1 MHANTKMHL
10 SSDVSNALKHI
21 EIIKQTVEEM
31 EPNKLQLNVSD
42 DLKLVL
48 DLLQDPVFRN
58 IVQIQ
63 DSLAELNH
71 QITQH
76 PSILPGDFDIAN
88 SGELVLSVPPGTDL
102 FEADYQDEQRVPS
115 SAQISPGSPG
125 PAGMLVVTQPKLNL
139 LDHAQLAAGASVG
152 PASVVAAVQQQQM
165 QQPLD
170 ATQLLNASMK
180 LNNEPS
186 LFEVPSIVQDHHHT
200 LHPEQPDQQH
210 ALGGPF
216 ADSPKSVPETIVA
229 GGVSPA
235 DWSRILDIELVNDGT
250 GLGFG
255 IIGARTTGVTVK
267 TILAG
272 GVADRDG
279 RLKSGDQILQIGD
292 VNLHE
297 MVSEQVASVLR
308 QSGTHVQLVVA
319 RPIDPAAGAGATA
332 EYDHQSA
339 IVPTVL
345 LANPLKLKQYLADSG
360 FADIYGVYSVAN
372 LESPGVEHAFGKESP
387 LPDFPETEVFTVELR
402 KDQNGLGITIAGYV
416 CEKEELS
423 GIFVKSVS
431 PGSAA
436 DLSGKIQVNDRIIE
450 VDGQSLHGFSNHQAV
465 DVLKQSGHVVKL
477 CLERY
482 LRGPKYDQLQ
492 QAIAA
497 NEMKPPTPATPPPP
511 LVPTDLSKYGSNILD
526 ILPPQALQRTQLPEQ
541 DNHGEAGLEDELD
554 VHDVVGRDPPA
565 GHPLGGH
572 KKLSRA
578 KDSIDTQEYRE
589 KIKEA
594 SIVSGADGVGL
605 EEGAVVMDATNPVA
619 IARHHQSSA
628 AKLRSSLKGAS
639 GATVL
644 EETSDQDP
652 DSAYIVKKWTN
663 ILGPEV
669 QIIVANIR
677 KFAASSGLGI
687 SLEGT
692 VDVEGGKEVRPHHY
706 IRSILPEG
714 PVGQNGLLRSG
725 DELLEVNGQRLLGMN
740 HLKVVSILKE
750 LPQDV
755 CMVCARGD
763 PDLLRFTEEQLISSL
778 EADAVKRNGQHHHQQ
793 LHGSLTPSERLVKAK
808 SDGSLA
814 TTNGT
819 GIGGGPGGVGVGD
832 GFSKIKSRS
841 LEPLTG
847 LAMWSSEP
855 QIIELVKGE
864 RGLGFSILDYQDP
877 LDPNDTLIVIRS
889 LVPGGVAQLD
899 GRLIPGDR
907 LLFVND
913 TILENASLDQAV
925 QALKGA
931 PKGVVRIGV
940 AKPLPMQDS
949 SLAAATFDERTNGGS
964 GPEGSTGSGSG
975 KMLSLAKPDIIM
987 E

>member
-1 MHANTKMHL
+1 MHL
-10 SSDVSNALKHI
+10 SQDVSSALQQI
-21 EIIKQTVEEM
+21 EIIKQTVEEL
-31 EPNKLQLNVSD
+31 EPNSGTKLSVMEED
-42 DLKLVL
+42 VKMII

-76 PSILPGDFDIAN
+76 PSILPGDFDIIN
-88 SGELVLSVPPGTDL
+88 SGELVLNVPPSDL
-102 FEADYQDEQRVPS
+102 FDPDYPDEQRVP
-115 SAQISPGSPG
+115 SAQISPGSPA
-125 PAGMLVVTQPKLNL
+125 PPSLQSASTSKLVL
-139 LDHAQLAAGASVG
+139 LE
-152 PASVVAAVQQQQM
+152 QQQQ
-165 QQPLD
+165 QQLPIVGQV
-170 ATQLLNASMK
+170 ATPQQLGL
-180 LNNEPS
+180 L
-186 LFEVPSIVQDHHHT
+186 
-200 LHPEQPDQQH
+200 QQQQQQ
-210 ALGGPF
+210 LGGAPLKLTNELLDGSVLEHDSQDEF
-216 ADSPKSVPETIVA
+216 AMLGMDKAA
-229 GGVSPA
+229 GLVEPA
-235 DWSRILDIELVNDGT
+235 EWSRILDIELVNDGT

-255 IIGARTTGVTVK
+255 IIGARATGVTVK

-279 RLKSGDQILQIGD
+279 RLQSGDQILQIGD

-319 RPIDPAAGAGATA
+319 RPIDADNGAI
-332 EYDHQSA
+332 EEFESSA

-345 LANPLKLKQYLADSG
+345 LGNPLKLKQYLADSG
-360 FADIYGVYSVAN
+360 YPEIFSVYSTAN
-372 LESPGVEHAFGKESP
+372 VEKESFDKDSP
-387 LPDFPETEVFTVELR
+387 IEFPETEVFTVELK

-436 DLSGKIQVNDRIIE
+436 DLSGRIQVNDRIIE

-465 DVLKQSGHVVKL
+465 DVLKQSGHIVTL

-497 NEMKPPTPATPPPP
+497 NEMKPPTPATPPPNLP
-511 LVPTDLSKYGSNILD
+511 GGADLSKYGNNILD
-526 ILPPQALQRTQLPEQ
+526 IVPRNVDKRSPEAKLFNNFTEDDANAAALMMMAEPDQ
-541 DNHGEAGLEDELD
+541 HLETMM
-554 VHDVVGRDPPA
+554 A
-565 GHPLGGH
+565 H
-572 KKLSRA
+572 KKLARA

-594 SIVSGADGVGL
+594 SIIPPPAEAELDL
-605 EEGAVVMDATNPVA
+605 LLADATNQAA
-619 IARHHQSSA
+619 IAKHGKQ
-628 AKLRSSLKGAS
+628 RSSLKVNEDTEAF
-639 GATVL
+639 
-644 EETSDQDP
+644 
-652 DSAYIVKKWTN
+652 IVKKWTTL
-663 ILGPEV
+663 LGANV
-669 QIIVANIR
+669 KIIVANIR

-740 HLKVVSILKE
+740 HLEVVSILKE

-755 CMVCARGD
+755 CMVCGRGD
-763 PDLLRFTEEQLISSL
+763 QEMLQFTEESLINTL
-778 EADAVKRNGQHHHQQ
+778 EEEISKSRGGTIGGGLQS
-793 LHGSLTPSERLVKAK
+793 SLTPSERLVKAK

-814 TTNGT
+814 TS
-819 GIGGGPGGVGVGD
+819 GGAGD

-913 TILENASLDQAV
+913 TILENSSLDQAV

-931 PKGVVRIGV
+931 PKGVVKIGV

-949 SLAAATFDERTNGGS
+949 SITSAVFEDKTTSSAAALAIGETVVSAGTSYESASR
-964 GPEGSTGSGSG
+964 GSG
-975 KMLSLAKPDIIM
+975 KMLSMSKPDIIM

>member
-1 MHANTKMHL
+1 MHL
-10 SSDVSNALKHI
+10 SQDVSSALQQI
-21 EIIKQTVEEM
+21 EIIKQTVEEL
-31 EPNKLQLNVSD
+31 EPNSGTKLSVMEED
-42 DLKLVL
+42 VKMII

-76 PSILPGDFDIAN
+76 PSILPGDFDIIN
-88 SGELVLSVPPGTDL
+88 SGELVLNVPPSDL
-102 FEADYQDEQRVPS
+102 FDPDYPDEQRVP
-115 SAQISPGSPG
+115 SAQISPGSPA
-125 PAGMLVVTQPKLNL
+125 PPSLQSASTSKLVL
-139 LDHAQLAAGASVG
+139 LE
-152 PASVVAAVQQQQM
+152 QQQQLPIVGQVATP
-165 QQPLD
+165 QQLG
-170 ATQLLNASMK
+170 LL
-180 LNNEPS
+180 
-186 LFEVPSIVQDHHHT
+186 
-200 LHPEQPDQQH
+200 QQQQQQ
-210 ALGGPF
+210 LGGAPLKLTNELLDGSVLEHDSQDEF
-216 ADSPKSVPETIVA
+216 AMLGMDKAA
-229 GGVSPA
+229 GLVEPA
-235 DWSRILDIELVNDGT
+235 EWSRILDIELVNDGT

-255 IIGARTTGVTVK
+255 IIGARATGVTVK

-279 RLKSGDQILQIGD
+279 RLQSGDQILQIGD

-319 RPIDPAAGAGATA
+319 RPIDADNGTI
-332 EYDHQSA
+332 EEFESSA

-345 LANPLKLKQYLADSG
+345 LGNPLKLKQYLADSG
-360 FADIYGVYSVAN
+360 YPEIFSVYSTAN
-372 LESPGVEHAFGKESP
+372 VEKESFDKDSP
-387 LPDFPETEVFTVELR
+387 IEFPETEVFTVELK

-465 DVLKQSGHVVKL
+465 DVLKQSGHIVTL

-497 NEMKPPTPATPPPP
+497 NEMKPPTPATPPPNLP
-511 LVPTDLSKYGSNILD
+511 GGADLSKYGNNILD
-526 ILPPQALQRTQLPEQ
+526 IVPRNVDKRSPEAKLFNNITEDDANAAALMMMAEPDQQLETMM
-541 DNHGEAGLEDELD
+541 A
-554 VHDVVGRDPPA
+554 
-565 GHPLGGH
+565 H
-572 KKLSRA
+572 KKLARA

-594 SIVSGADGVGL
+594 SIIPPPAEAELDL
-605 EEGAVVMDATNPVA
+605 LLADATNQAA
-619 IARHHQSSA
+619 IAKHGKQ
-628 AKLRSSLKGAS
+628 RSSLKVNEDTEAF
-639 GATVL
+639 
-644 EETSDQDP
+644 
-652 DSAYIVKKWTN
+652 IVKKWTTL
-663 ILGPEV
+663 LGANV
-669 QIIVANIR
+669 KIIVANIR

-740 HLKVVSILKE
+740 HLEVVSILKE

-755 CMVCARGD
+755 CMVCGRGD
-763 PDLLRFTEEQLISSL
+763 QEMLQFTEESLINTL
-778 EADAVKRNGQHHHQQ
+778 EEEISKSRGGTIGGGLQS
-793 LHGSLTPSERLVKAK
+793 SLTPSERLVKAK

-814 TTNGT
+814 TS
-819 GIGGGPGGVGVGD
+819 GGAGD

-913 TILENASLDQAV
+913 TILENSSLDQAV

-931 PKGVVRIGV
+931 PKGVVKIGV

-949 SLAAATFDERTNGGS
+949 SITSAVFEDKTTSSAAALAIGETVVSAGTSYESASR
-964 GPEGSTGSGSG
+964 GSG
-975 KMLSLAKPDIIM
+975 KMLSMSKPDIIM